1 MAKMTLL
8 EVTQEIL
15 SDMTSD
21 PVNSISDTVE
31 AMQVATIVKRTFL
44 NLVNDRIW
52 PATGRLFRL
61 TSSGDAARPTHMRIE
76 EDVVEV
82 HWVKYDTRD
91 EATKPIGYTDILYK
105 NPHDFLEWTMARDAG
120 ASNMATVI
128 DYHGTP
134 LIIQTDRAPT
144 YYTSFD
150 DEYLVFD
157 SYDSDMD
164 STLQHS
170 KTQVFGIVE
179 PEWRMEDDFVP
190 AMPAKYFPYLVNE
203 AKSTAFIKIKE
214 VFSQK
219 DEQNAQRQKGW
230 LGQNKR
236 RLGYDGRPD
245 FGRKARG
252 SGRYSRAGYRNNQFT
267 G

>member
-1 MAKMTLL
+1 MAKQSLL
-8 EVTQEIL
+8 SITQEIL
-15 SDMTSD
+15 SDMNSD

-52 PATGRLFRL
+52 PSTGRLFRL
-61 TSSGDAARPTHMRIE
+61 TASGDNARPTHMRIE

-82 HWVKYDTRD
+82 MWVKYDTRND
-91 EATKPIGYTDILYK
+91 VTKPIDYTDIQYMD
-105 NPHDFLEWTMARDAG
+105 PEQFLVWTMARDASR
-120 ASNMATVI
+120 SNMTTVI
-128 DYHGTP
+128 DYNGTP
-134 LIIQTDRAPT
+134 LIIQTDAAPT

-157 SYDSDMD
+157 SFDSNMD

-170 KTQVFGIVE
+170 KTQVYGIVE
-179 PEWRMEDDFVP
+179 PEWEMVDEFIP
-190 AMPAKYFPYLVNE
+190 GMPAKFFPYLINE
-203 AKSTAFIKIKE
+203 AKSTCFIKIKE

-219 DEQNAQRQKGW
+219 DEQNSVRQKGW
-230 LGQNKR
+230 LGQKKR
-236 RLGYDGRPD
+236 RLGHDGVPD

-252 SGRYSRAGYRNNQFT
+252 SGRYSRAGYRNNHFT

>member
-1 MAKMTLL
+1 MKMSLL
-8 EVTQEIL
+8 EIVQEIL

-31 AMQVATIVKRTFL
+31 AMQVATIVKRTFI

-52 PATGRLFRL
+52 PASGRLFRL
-61 TSSGDAARPTHMRIE
+61 TSSADASRPTHMRIE
-76 EDVVEV
+76 ENVTEVE
-82 HWVKYDTRD
+82 WVKYDVRD
-91 EATKPIGYTDILYK
+91 DVTKPINYVDIHYK
-105 NPHDFLEWTMARDAG
+105 SPEDFLLWVMARDAS
-120 ASNMATVI
+120 ASNMQTVM

-134 LIIQTDRAPT
+134 LIIQTDAAPS

-157 SYDSDMD
+157 SFDSNMD
-164 STLQHS
+164 SILQNS
-170 KTQVFGIVE
+170 KTQVYGVVE
-179 PEWRMEDDFVP
+179 PEWEMVDSFVP
-190 AMPAKYFPYLVNE
+190 NMPAKFFPYFVNE

-219 DEQNAQRQKGW
+219 DEQNSVRQKSW
-230 LGQNKR
+230 LGQKKR
-236 RLGYDGRPD
+236 RLGHDGRPD
-245 FGRKARG
+245 FGRKSRG

>member
-1 MAKMTLL
+1 MMDRRNIA
-8 EVTQEIL
+8 
-15 SDMTSD
+15 
-21 PVNSISDTVE
+21 
-31 AMQVATIVKRTFL
+31 L
-44 NLVNDRIW
+44 NI
-52 PATGRLFRL
+52 
-61 TSSGDAARPTHMRIE
+61 
-76 EDVVEV
+76 
-82 HWVKYDTRD
+82 
-91 EATKPIGYTDILYK
+91 
-105 NPHDFLEWTMARDAG
+105 
-120 ASNMATVI
+120 
-128 DYHGTP
+128 
-134 LIIQTDRAPT
+134 
-144 YYTSFD
+144 D

-236 RLGYDGRPD
+236 RLGHDSRPD

-252 SGRYSRAGYRNNQFT
+252 SGRYGRAGYRNNQFT